1 MSITYAH
8 NSLFVKHYINNF
20 IVIRT
25 DKVILKS
32 IHHLVRLL
40 VNVRKAIRF
49 QNFSDI
55 LTQAQISYCWE
66 LRCCEFPNNKQQGKR
81 GHECL
86 SFTYNGNRFPRK
98 CVKWYIDLSS
108 YIDFNFWY
116 KKSFGSKARRCQFI
130 VLLILEWLI

>member
-1 MSITYAH
+1 MSRNLEELILSIKYAH
-8 NSLFVKHYINNF
+8 NSLFVKYYINNF

-25 DKVILKS
+25 DKDILKS

-40 VNVRKAIRF
+40 VNVRKPISF

-66 LRCCEFPNNKQQGKR
+66 LRCCEFPNNKQQRKR

-86 SFTYNGNRFPRK
+86 SYTYNGNRFQRK
-98 CVKWYIDLSS
+98 CWNWYMELNF
-108 YIDFNFWY
+108 YIEFDFLIR
-116 KKSFGSKARRCQFI
+116 KSFGSKAR
-130 VLLILEWLI
+130 